1 LQPLRF
7 PTGERVKIY
16 TRKGDKGETGL
27 LGAARVRKNTVR
39 VEAYGAVD
47 ELNACLGLV
56 CAAATD
62 PDVRELL
69 VEIQRDLFALG
80 AQLADVRK
88 PKARKA
94 EKTALP
100 QGRVAVLEQAIDR
113 FEEKL
118 TPLKTFILPGGC
130 EGGARLHLARTV
142 CRRVERRIAALAEK
156 EDVPPVILA
165 YVNRLS
171 DLLFVLARLVNAR
184 AGAEEVA
191 W

>member
-1 LQPLRF
+1 M
-7 PTGERVKIY
+7 KIY
-16 TRKGDKGETGL
+16 TRRGDKGETGL
-27 LGAARVRKNTVR
+27 LGAGRVRKNTAR

-47 ELNACLGLV
+47 ELNACLGLA
-56 CAAATD
+56 CAVVTD
-62 PDVRELL
+62 PEVRDLL

-88 PKARKA
+88 GKTKAMEKA
-94 EKTALP
+94 ALP
-100 QGRVAVLEQAIDR
+100 ASRVVALEQAIDR

-142 CRRVERRIAALAEK
+142 CRRAERRIATLAEK

-165 YVNRLS
+165 YANRLS
-171 DLLFVLARLVNAR
+171 DLLFVLARVVNAR